1 MRSKLKLVP
10 KLRFLKKENIQ
21 ESDTPA
27 IIDEVI
33 SDDVDIADT
42 FNKFFLN
49 MVPNLKTS
57 PKETFTTIMQM
68 KLTNQPLKAHSQVLD
83 CF

>member
-1 MRSKLKLVP
+1 MRTKLKLVP

-27 IIDEVI
+27 IID
-33 SDDVDIADT
+33 DIDTADT

-68 KLTNQPLKAHSQVLD
+68 KLMNQPLKAHSQVLD

>member
-1 MRSKLKLVP
+1 MRTKLKLVP

-27 IIDEVI
+27 II
-33 SDDVDIADT
+33 DDVDIADT

-68 KLTNQPLKAHSQVLD
+68 KLMNQPLKAHSQVLD

>member
-1 MRSKLKLVP
+1 MRTKLKLVP

-27 IIDEVI
+27 IIDDI
-33 SDDVDIADT
+33 DIADT

-68 KLTNQPLKAHSQVLD
+68 KLMNQPLKAHSQVLD

>member
-1 MRSKLKLVP
+1 MQTKLKLVP

-27 IIDEVI
+27 IIDDI
-33 SDDVDIADT
+33 DIADT

-68 KLTNQPLKAHSQVLD
+68 KLMNQPLKAHSQV
-83 CF
+83 

>member
-1 MRSKLKLVP
+1 MRTKLKLVP

-27 IIDEVI
+27 IIDDI
-33 SDDVDIADT
+33 DIADT

-57 PKETFTTIMQM
+57 PKETFTTIMQI
-68 KLTNQPLKAHSQVLD
+68 KLMNQPLKAHSQVLD

>member
-1 MRSKLKLVP
+1 MRTKLKLVP

-21 ESDTPA
+21 ESETPA
-27 IIDEVI
+27 IIDDI
-33 SDDVDIADT
+33 DIADT

-68 KLTNQPLKAHSQVLD
+68 KLMNQPLKAHSQVLD

>member
-1 MRSKLKLVP
+1 MRTKLKLVP

-27 IIDEVI
+27 IIDDI
-33 SDDVDIADT
+33 DIADT

-49 MVPNLKTS
+49 MVPNLKAS
-57 PKETFTTIMQM
+57 PKETFTTIMLM
-68 KLTNQPLKAHSQVLD
+68 KLMNQPLKAHSQV
-83 CF
+83 